1 MLPWEHPPRKPIG
14 RPEEVAAGEGVHVR
28 GWGADLQREG
38 GGLRHKGNFYN
49 YRGAINVWKA
59 GRNVAEWRREVG

>member
-38 GGLRHKGNFYN
+38 GGWDTKVTSTTTEGQ
-49 YRGAINVWKA
+49 
-59 GRNVAEWRREVG
+59 